1 MIIFSHTLNNICKVY
16 NFNLKK
22 QVFFYANQSKIKL
35 DKDSYEKT
43 IKIID
48 EIKNKMKIFTCGLLV
63 LWSCS
68 LKKNYLC
75 KKIQIM
81 DFKEILKKFNNK
93 YIIATLIFAVVI
105 IFVDQYNLFY
115 QINNFKKLKKA
126 KSQVEY
132 YEKEIKEQQ
141 ETLDRLHR
149 DSALMERIAREKY
162 MMKRDNE
169 VIYVIEAKE

>member
-1 MIIFSHTLNNICKVY
+1 
-16 NFNLKK
+16 
-22 QVFFYANQSKIKL
+22 
-35 DKDSYEKT
+35 
-43 IKIID
+43 
-48 EIKNKMKIFTCGLLV
+48 MKIFICGLV
-63 LWSCS
+63 V
-68 LKKNYLC
+68 LKKLSLQ
-75 KKIQIM
+75 KIQIM